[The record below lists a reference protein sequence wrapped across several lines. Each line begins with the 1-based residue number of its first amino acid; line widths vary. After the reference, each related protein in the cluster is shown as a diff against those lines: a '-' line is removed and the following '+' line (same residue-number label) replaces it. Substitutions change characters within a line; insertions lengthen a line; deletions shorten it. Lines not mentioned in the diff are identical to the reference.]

1 MRKSRLI
8 ALQKAEIDRLDARL
22 ENQAA
27 TIAELQGESER
38 WRNAYGV
45 LMDAVWLMT
54 LPVEIGSDA
63 QMAQQH
69 TRDQMSALATE
80 YRKFVVAV

>member
-80 YRKFVVAV
+80 YRKFVGAV

>member
-8 ALQKAEIDRLDARL
+8 ALQTAEIDRLDARL

-54 LPVEIGSDA
+54 LPVESGSDA

-80 YRKFVVAV
+80 YRKFVGAV